1 MIRRLYKG
9 WKNRN
14 HNSEQKRYEACTA
27 KMITFLKAT
36 CTLKSGLCADAIWK
50 GGKNEWKIDGKNIL
64 ARVNKAVAK
73 LQVLGFNGEGKEN
86 EYFQLAWVGDFGLEA
101 IVLGPKFFPAEL
113 LEVMERDNIYVLG
126 VAVWEDL
133 FALTGRRTGWKG
145 VDLSVMCSDLPG
157 SDHRKPGMAGLI
169 QAATGVSVEHMK
181 SGEMMKRLRVYGWN
195 KVKLALDK
203 IVYAAMDATMVFPIL
218 FAVVIHRMHRYD
230 KGDMYEGKDA
240 SWETLLSRILG
251 PLVDR
256 VRRGGSEA
264 DGCVARD
271 MLLQTAAHI
280 KSVPLA

>member
-1 MIRRLYKG
+1 MIG
-9 WKNRN
+9 
-14 HNSEQKRYEACTA
+14 
-27 KMITFLKAT
+27 FLKAT
-36 CTLKSGLCADAIWK
+36 CTLESGLCANAIWK
-50 GGKNEWKIDGKNIL
+50 GGENEWKIDGKNIL

-113 LEVMERDNIYVLG
+113 LEMMERDNIYVLG
-126 VAVWEDL
+126 IAVWEDL
-133 FALTGRRTGWKG
+133 FALTGRRTEWKG
-145 VDLSVMCSDLPG
+145 VDLSVMCSDIPG

-169 QAATGVSVEHMK
+169 LAATGVSVEHIK
-181 SGEMMKRLRVYGWN
+181 SGEMLKRLRVYGWN

-218 FAVVIHRMHRYD
+218 FAVVIHWMHRYD

-256 VRRGGSEA
+256 ARRGGSEA